1 MTPEAHF
8 FDRRSPVINTLNFMA
23 NHAKL
28 LGHPVRLLLLL
39 PGLLAACQQKS
50 KPEGQAAT
58 VSTPTQTVALPAP
71 TESRNKFSEV
81 IGWPSGKTP
90 LPPAGFTVTEFASG
104 LQNPR
109 WAYVLPNGDVLVAEA
124 QTERKGVKKI
134 GAELSGRSKSEAEG
148 KSANRIT
155 LLRDANGD
163 GKPEVREVFVSGLN
177 QPFGML
183 LIGNAFYVANTDG
196 ILTFP
201 YQPGQTKLTG
211 AGRKILDLPAGG
223 YNNHW
228 TRNLLASADGSK
240 IYVSVG
246 SGSNVGENGMEHE
259 VRRACILEINPDGSG
274 ERIYASGLR
283 NPVGMAW
290 APGTGTLWTAVNER
304 DELGDELVP
313 DYLTGVKEG
322 AFYGWPYAYFGP
334 HEDPRR
340 KGEKPDLVQKTIPPD
355 VPLGAHTASLGL
367 AFYEGKTFPAP
378 FREGAFVGQH
388 GSWNRSALSGYKVV
402 FVPFKDGKPAGQPQ
416 DFLTGF
422 VANAD
427 SGEVYGRPVGVFN
440 LPDGSLLVT
449 DDAGGKLWRV
459 QASGGATALR

>member
-1 MTPEAHF
+1 MN
-8 FDRRSPVINTLNFMA
+8 RSV
-23 NHAKL
+23 L
-28 LGHPVRLLLLL
+28 LAALA
-39 PGLLAACQQKS
+39 LLAACRP
-50 KPEGQAAT
+50 KPEGSPAT
-58 VSTPTQTVALPAP
+58 VSTQTETVELPAP
-71 TESRNKFSEV
+71 YATKSSTKFSKV
-81 IGWPSGKTP
+81 IGWPESKTP
-90 LPPAGFTVTEFASG
+90 TAPAGFTVSEFASN
-104 LQNPR
+104 LASPR

-124 QTERKGVKKI
+124 NTEPKGTKKL
-134 GAELSGRSKSEAEG
+134 ASVVSGQAKSQRTDE
-148 KSANRIT
+148 SADRIT

-163 GKPEVREVFVSGLN
+163 GKPEVRTVFLSNLN

-183 LIGNAFYVANTDG
+183 LVGNTFYVANTDG
-196 ILTFP
+196 ILSFP
-201 YQPGQTKLTG
+201 YQKGQTQLTATG
-211 AGRKILDLPAGG
+211 KKIRDLPAGG

-246 SGSNVGENGMEHE
+246 SGSNVGENGMENE
-259 VRRACILEINPDGSG
+259 VRRANILELNPDGSG

-290 APGTGTLWTAVNER
+290 APGTTTLWTAVNER

-313 DYLTGVKEG
+313 DYLTSVKEG
-322 AFYGWPYAYFGP
+322 AFYGWPYAYYGP

-340 KGEKPDLVQKTIPPD
+340 KGERPDLVQKTIPPD

-367 AFYEGKTFPAP
+367 AFYTGSAFPEP
-378 FREGAFVGQH
+378 YRSGVFVGQH
-388 GSWNRSALSGYKVV
+388 GSWNRSRFSGYKVV
-402 FVPFKDGKPAGQPQ
+402 FVPFQSGKPVGKPQ

-422 VANAD
+422 VANVE

-449 DDAGGKLWRV
+449 DDAAGKLWRV
-459 QASGGATALR
+459 SAK